1 MLSSLPV
8 TGYRVVAGV
17 RAAPNIEG
25 RIARRTMDPV
35 MVMKRI
41 RRQVPKQGSII
52 TPPVE
57 FL

>member
-1 MLSSLPV
+1 MIGSLPV

-41 RRQVPKQGSII
+41 RRQVPKGSII
-52 TPPVE
+52 TPPAA